1 MVTGLGE
8 KAEFRSGRA
17 SNAPVRHLNF
27 ILQVKCVSNFSYF
40 SKNSSKFYG
49 VFFWPCL
56 YTSCTVNIY
65 LMFPLNQHFFF
76 FTFNLKGNIKDD

>member
-49 VFFWPCL
+49 GFFGHVFIPPVL
-56 YTSCTVNIY
+56 LT
-65 LMFPLNQHFFF
+65 
-76 FTFNLKGNIKDD
+76 FT